1 MRKFCIAT
9 IVVIEAIAAAW
20 VATTPRKNAEAQVA
34 EESARKDERVFML
47 NVLWFKEDGGAE
59 KYAEYIAAAAPFVE
73 KLGGKTNG
81 SFVPEAGI
89 IGEFDAD
96 LFFVV
101 EWPSEAAFLA
111 LVQDPEYRKIS
122 HLREEAV
129 RDSLL
134 IRCRA
139 AQ

>member
-1 MRKFCIAT
+1 MRKAVLAVCL
-9 IVVIEAIAAAW
+9 IAAA
-20 VATTPRKNAEAQVA
+20 VAAAISLSIQMNSVEAQVT
-34 EESARKDERVFML
+34 DEANNSDDRVFML

-59 KYAEYIAAAAPFVE
+59 KYAEYIAAASPFVA
-73 KLGGKTNG
+73 KHGGKSTG
-81 SFVPEAGI
+81 AYIPEAAL

-101 EWPSEAAFLA
+101 EWPNNAAFLA
-111 LVQDPEYRKIS
+111 LVGDADYQKIS
-122 HLREEAV
+122 HLREEAI

-134 IRCRA
+134 IRCKP